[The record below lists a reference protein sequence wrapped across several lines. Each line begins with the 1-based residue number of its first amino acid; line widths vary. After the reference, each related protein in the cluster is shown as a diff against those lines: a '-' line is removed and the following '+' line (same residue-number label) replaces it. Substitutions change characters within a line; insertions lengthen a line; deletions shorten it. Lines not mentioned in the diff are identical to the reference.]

1 MSWVR
6 DLNTFYDFISLVVVH
21 APDEFPVEDYLPDDE
36 QLNLERAF
44 AELRKGVAFVDRG
57 LPGADRERG
66 LTAMLDE
73 ALRLY
78 RAGEDVKAA
87 HLLQDFE
94 ARIFKRSDGGA
105 AV

>member
-1 MSWVR
+1 MRWVR
-6 DLNTFYDFISLVVVH
+6 DIDSFYDFISLVVVH

-44 AELRKGVAFVDRG
+44 AELRKGVDFVERDF
-57 LPGADRERG
+57 PGADRERG
-66 LTAMLDE
+66 LNALLAE
-73 ALRLY
+73 ALALY

-94 ARIFKRSDGGA
+94 AKIFKRNDGA
-105 AV
+105 NAV